1 MASSTD
7 EPTPIRTVNPPPP
20 APPPVSPVLRVLSLA
35 LVLVGLAL
43 LPTGPASVGLALI
56 GLSIA
61 LLSAVA
67 SADEPIYIKPVNPPP
82 PRGLARLLLFHVL
95 SLLVGA
101 VGLYLLIRNV
111 DGGFRTWGVHS
122 IGAGLVLNLVDLIVN
137 LGRYR
142 SPGAAR

>member
-1 MASSTD
+1 MPSTSD
-7 EPTPIRTVNPPPP
+7 EQIPIRGVNPPPP
-20 APPPVSPVLRVLSLA
+20 VPPPVSPVLRVLSLV
-35 LVLVGLAL
+35 LVFVGLAL
-43 LPTGPASVGLALI
+43 LPTGPASVGLALVA
-56 GLSIA
+56 LSA
-61 LLSAVA
+61 SLLAAVA
-67 SADEPIYIKPVNPPP
+67 SGDETLPLGKVNPPP
-82 PRGLARLLLFHVL
+82 PPRGKLLFHIL

-111 DGGFRTWGVHS
+111 EGGFRTWGVHS

>member
-1 MASSTD
+1 MPSSTD
-7 EPTPIRTVNPPPP
+7 EPTPIRIENPPPLP
-20 APPPVSPVLRVLSLA
+20 PPPVSPVLRVLSLA
-35 LVLVGLAL
+35 LVLVGVAL

-61 LLSAVA
+61 LLAAVA
-67 SADEPIYIKPVNPPP
+67 SGDEPIYIGPVNPPP
-82 PRGLARLLLFHVL
+82 RGRMARMLLFHVL

-111 DGGFRTWGVHS
+111 EGGFHTWGVHS
-122 IGAGLVLNLVDLIVN
+122 IGAGLILNLVDLIVN

>member
-1 MASSTD
+1 MPSSTD
-7 EPTPIRTVNPPPP
+7 EPTPIRTVNPPP

-35 LVLVGLAL
+35 LALVGLAV

-61 LLSAVA
+61 LLAAVA

-82 PRGLARLLLFHVL
+82 PRARMLLLHVL

-101 VGLYLLIRNV
+101 VGLYLLIRNL
-111 DGGFRTWGVHS
+111 DSGFRNWGVHFV
-122 IGAGLVLNLVDLIVN
+122 GAGLVLNLVDLMIN